1 MNQIADLGPLVTLI
15 ALWSGVL
22 FWAVKWLLDRYV
34 KHIDGKL
41 DGIQKANREGGDKID
56 RVEKDLL
63 KLQAEL
69 PREYVRREDWIRFS
83 SSIDAKLD
91 HLRDKLDRVL
101 EAKPHARD

>member
-1 MNQIADLGPLVTLI
+1 M
-15 ALWSGVL
+15 
-22 FWAVKWLLDRYV
+22 
-34 KHIDGKL
+34 
-41 DGIQKANREGGDKID
+41 
-56 RVEKDLL
+56 EKDLL